1 MKIKIVADS
10 SADTLEFE
18 EIEYKSVPLVISTDK
33 KNYVDDEN
41 LDVDGMIKDLKE
53 YKGKS
58 KTACPSAGQWLE
70 SFGDSEEI
78 YVVTITSNLS
88 GSYNSAMVAKDM
100 YLEEHPNAKIH
111 VFDTLSTGPEMRL
124 LIEKLA
130 ELINKGN
137 EFVKVVEEANNYLKT
152 TKLFFSLESL
162 HNLAQN
168 GRVSKLSEIAAK
180 VLNIKIIGQAS
191 INGVLEILNKKSGL
205 IGMSCISSDSRDVM
219 KARAEGNQNA
229 IETVD
234 AFVYRVAKYIGAYTA
249 AMNGVDAIAF
259 TAGVGENDKDIR
271 KMICEYL
278 GYLGVEIDD
287 ELNNVRGDRR
297 IISTPNSKVKVLL
310 LPTNEE
316 LAIARET
323 YKLCK

>member
-18 EIEYKSVPLVISTDK
+18 GIEYKSVPLVISTDK
-33 KNYVDDEN
+33 KSYVDDEN

-70 SFGDSEEI
+70 SFGNSEEI

-137 EFVKVVEEANNYLKT
+137 EFEKVVEEANNYLKT

-191 INGVLEILNKKSGL
+191 INGVLEILNKCRGIKKALHTMIERIMQAKYNGGKVRIAHANN
-205 IGMSCISSDSRDVM
+205 IGFATMI
-219 KARAEGNQNA
+219 KNA
-229 IETVD
+229 ILEKFEKAEILIYKCRGLCSFYAEEGGVL
-234 AFVYRVAKYIGAYTA
+234 VGIECA
-249 AMNGVDAIAF
+249 A
-259 TAGVGENDKDIR
+259 
-271 KMICEYL
+271 
-278 GYLGVEIDD
+278 
-287 ELNNVRGDRR
+287 
-297 IISTPNSKVKVLL
+297 
-310 LPTNEE
+310 
-316 LAIARET
+316 
-323 YKLCK
+323 